1 MQDKVKFDLVKS
13 SALARELSDAEC
25 EALSKLITVHDLKDG
40 EVLLREGQSD
50 SNLYVVVSGGI
61 AVGKQDDAGKWST
74 LHALV
79 PGDFVGELSFMDNEP
94 RFATLRAEGAT
105 RVFSLNR
112 EKFETLLDSHP
123 RVVYKAMRAIMRVVH
138 SIQRRLSMNLVELQ
152 NYIYK
157 VHGKY

>member
-1 MQDKVKFDLVKS
+1 MTEKTKLEILRAS
-13 SALARELSDAEC
+13 PLARELNDKEC
-25 EALSKLITVHDLKDG
+25 EVLARLITLHDLKDG

-50 SNLYVVVSGGI
+50 SNLYVVVSGEI
-61 AVGKQDDAGKWST
+61 AVGKPDDLGKWHT

-94 RFATLRAEGAT
+94 RFAALRAVGST

-123 RVVYKAMRAIMRVVH
+123 RIVYKAMRAIMRVVH
-138 SIQRRLSMNLVELQ
+138 AIQRRLSMNLVELQ

>member
-1 MQDKVKFDLVKS
+1 MQDKIKFDLVKA
-13 SALARELSDAEC
+13 SALARELNDAEC
-25 EALSKLITVHDLKDG
+25 ETLSRLITIHDLKDG

-50 SNLYVVVSGGI
+50 SNLYVVVSGEV
-61 AVGKQDDAGKWST
+61 AVSKQDEGDKWT
-74 LHALV
+74 ILHALV

-94 RFATLRAEGAT
+94 RFAALRAVGTT

-112 EKFETLLDSHP
+112 EKFETLVDSHP
-123 RVVYKAMRAIMRVVH
+123 RIVYKVMRAIMRVVH

>member
-1 MQDKVKFDLVKS
+1 MQDKIKYDLVKA
-13 SALARELSDAEC
+13 SALARELTDPEC
-25 EALSKLITVHDLKDG
+25 EALSKLITIHDLKDG

-50 SNLYVVVSGGI
+50 SNLYVVVSGEV
-61 AVGKQDDAGKWST
+61 AVGKPDDLGKWHT

-94 RFATLRAEGAT
+94 RYAALRAVGKT

-112 EKFETLLDSHP
+112 EKFETLVDSHP
-123 RVVYKAMRAIMRVVH
+123 RVVYKVMRAIMRVVH

>member
-1 MQDKVKFDLVKS
+1 MQDKIKFDLVKA

-25 EALSKLITVHDLKDG
+25 ETLSRLITIHDLKDG

-50 SNLYVVVSGGI
+50 SNLYVVVSGEV
-61 AVGKQDDAGKWST
+61 AVSKQDEGDKWTT

-94 RFATLRAEGAT
+94 RFAALRAAGTT

-112 EKFETLLDSHP
+112 EKFETLVDSHP
-123 RVVYKAMRAIMRVVH
+123 RIVYKVMRAIMRVVH